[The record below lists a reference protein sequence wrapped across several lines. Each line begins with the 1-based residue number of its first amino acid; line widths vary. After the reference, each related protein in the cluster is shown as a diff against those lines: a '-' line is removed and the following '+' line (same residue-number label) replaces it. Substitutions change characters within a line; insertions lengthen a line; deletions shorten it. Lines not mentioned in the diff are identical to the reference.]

1 MLGSGCK
8 DQQKKRAHELC
19 FCAMRVGCAGPEDC
33 CAFGDGNNDI
43 EMLDWAGW
51 SISPSNGTE
60 VRHVLAY
67 SCSRD

>member
-1 MLGSGCK
+1 
-8 DQQKKRAHELC
+8 
-19 FCAMRVGCAGPEDC
+19 MRVGCAGPEDC